1 MNIDKDRILFTS
13 PASGGKES
21 GDVGAEALAHVGE
34 YAAEV
39 FFASAQQWKL
49 TIYDEAR
56 AGFGADLNAESE
68 GNCIAGETIKI
79 DYLGAQTGT
88 DEYISAMIVD
98 EEGNVLYYGNLVN
111 NNEEGVTEG
120 TAELRLPAELPV
132 LPHPV
137 NAVTTIAAA
146 TTAAKTLF
154 FMHYLFL
161 SGIFLFFD
169 YVFRS
174 F

>member
-1 MNIDKDRILFTS
+1 L
-13 PASGGKES
+13 AS
-21 GDVGAEALAHVGE
+21 
-34 YAAEV
+34 
-39 FFASAQQWKL
+39 
-49 TIYDEAR
+49 
-56 AGFGADLNAESE
+56 DLLS
-68 GNCIAGETIKI
+68 
-79 DYLGAQTGT
+79 
-88 DEYISAMIVD
+88 
-98 EEGNVLYYGNLVN
+98 
-111 NNEEGVTEG
+111 
-120 TAELRLPAELPV
+120 LPAELPV